1 MYLLTPRFFK
11 ELAFSN
17 FLRSS
22 KRVSALYVFFKVQR
36 SLLKRFERG
45 CSWPFDN
52 EGWVMS
58 FHHLWVKCNDWYIK
72 WITVASGVHI
82 KNIFFAIILLGLKI
96 VYYKFPYVWK
106 LYELYQW
113 TLYRNELS
121 WPCSFIWH
129 INHDYRPINN
139 ETTSENPSLSNRK
152 EHPLFK
158 LFFNFCAQ
166 KGSKKNDF

>member
-1 MYLLTPRFFK
+1 M
-11 ELAFSN
+11 
-17 FLRSS
+17 
-22 KRVSALYVFFKVQR
+22 
-36 SLLKRFERG
+36 
-45 CSWPFDN
+45 PFDN

-152 EHPLFK
+152 EHPLSISQVSFWSDCDLNHRDEYFAQNLK
-158 LFFNFCAQ
+158 LAPD
-166 KGSKKNDF
+166 GT